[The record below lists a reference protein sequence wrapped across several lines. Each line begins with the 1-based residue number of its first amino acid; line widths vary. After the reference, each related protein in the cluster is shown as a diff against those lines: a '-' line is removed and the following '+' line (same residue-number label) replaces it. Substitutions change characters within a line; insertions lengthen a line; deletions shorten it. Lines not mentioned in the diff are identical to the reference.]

1 MGLSTRWFLGGGFT
15 AVMWLTGHFTLR
27 SLFLLA
33 GSVMALFLYVLWAYQ
48 ESLLYQPK
56 VFPQYTR
63 PQDNPPGYRQPSEQG
78 MPYEDVYMDTPDGF
92 RLHAWWIRPDPPAER
107 RLRATL
113 VFFHANAG
121 NMGFRL
127 DNIKQMYH
135 DFKLNVFILSYRGY
149 GNSTGTPT
157 EGGILLDAETTWQ
170 HVTHRDDVDTN
181 RIIVFGRSLG
191 GSVAIALASKHCKPH
206 DASEAAA
213 GVGSG
218 SGDGPYVCGLIVENT
233 FTSISSLVNTLF
245 PLLSPLKPL
254 ILRLDWPAIQRIA
267 LVTCPI
273 LLLSGQLD
281 EVVPAAHMQDLYDAA
296 VRCRSKEILKVKTGL
311 HNNTWS
317 EGGAEYKAAV
327 ILFLSAFVGVDVE
340 GSGRQLTEDE
350 IAEKKEKEGLIQRPR
365 TETVERMQAR
375 SVIIQLLTDAVVVYT
390 LRLWSCHNTKVQSCT
405 APLPSTRASYR
416 VRTCMYNTRVHR
428 ERHTPQHN
436 TTLSLQLYFCPFTR
450 SFLPSRF
457 RAISIAKNW
466 ILGTTVTLSLS
477 S

>member
-1 MGLSTRWFLGGGFT
+1 MGLSTRWLMGGGFT

-27 SLFLLA
+27 SLLLLA
-33 GSVMALFLYVLWAYQ
+33 GSVMGLFLYVLWAYQ

-63 PQDNPPGYRQPSEQG
+63 PQDNPPGYRSPSEQG
-78 MPYEDVYMDTPDGF
+78 MPFEDVYMDTSDGL
-92 RLHAWWIRPDPPAER
+92 RLHAWWIRPDEPSER
-107 RLRATL
+107 RQRATV

-127 DNIKQMYH
+127 DNIRQMYS

-157 EGGILLDAETTWQ
+157 EAGILIDAETTWQ
-170 HVTHRDDVDTN
+170 HVTQRNDVDKG
-181 RIIVFGRSLG
+181 RILIFGRSLG
-191 GSVAIALASKHCKPH
+191 GSVAIALASKHSKPLDSD
-206 DASEAAA
+206 DAVA

-218 SGDGPYVCGLIVENT
+218 GGPYVSGLIVENT

-281 EVVPAAHMQDLYDAA
+281 EVVPAQHMQDLFDAA
-296 VRCRSKEILKVKTGL
+296 VRSRHKSILKVKTGL

-317 EGGAEYKAAV
+317 EGGAEYRAAV
-327 ILFLSAFVGVDVE
+327 VRFLEAFVGVDVE
-340 GSGRQLTEDE
+340 GSGRRLTEE
-350 IAEKKEKEGLIQRPR
+350 EMAEYKEREGLIQRPR
-365 TETVERMQAR
+365 TEGRKQA
-375 SVIIQLLTDAVVVYT
+375 
-390 LRLWSCHNTKVQSCT
+390 
-405 APLPSTRASYR
+405 
-416 VRTCMYNTRVHR
+416 
-428 ERHTPQHN
+428 
-436 TTLSLQLYFCPFTR
+436 
-450 SFLPSRF
+450 
-457 RAISIAKNW
+457 
-466 ILGTTVTLSLS
+466 G
-477 S
+477 